1 MKKEKVYIYG
11 RVNYDLGGLEEIN
24 QLIETEYKM
33 SLKYRGGKVDPD
45 LKAKY
50 ETLKYRTKKVENIRN
65 IYFIKDAYFC
75 RRASSRELYSFL
87 VFDNGDNTCLVYNI
101 TTGEDHSFEFNKIIY
116 LITGK
121 TEIVQLYDYNDK
133 DYQDTMNIGYMESIT
148 IYENAKLVNSY
159 SNKLVKES
167 CYIEFKDRLG
177 NVFYVD
183 YLSNRLFFKKDSY
196 VLLGDE
202 QSEKKVLFEFHKS
215 GNVDVDV
222 LKKDAFDVLYL
233 KKRFKLFLKKGSF

>member
-1 MKKEKVYIYG
+1 M
-11 RVNYDLGGLEEIN
+11 
-24 QLIETEYKM
+24 
-33 SLKYRGGKVDPD
+33 
-45 LKAKY
+45 
-50 ETLKYRTKKVENIRN
+50 
-65 IYFIKDAYFC
+65 
-75 RRASSRELYSFL
+75 
-87 VFDNGDNTCLVYNI
+87 VYNI

-196 VLLGDE
+196 VLVSDE

-215 GNVDVDV
+215 CNVDVDV
-222 LKKDAFDVLYL
+222 FKKDAFDVLYL